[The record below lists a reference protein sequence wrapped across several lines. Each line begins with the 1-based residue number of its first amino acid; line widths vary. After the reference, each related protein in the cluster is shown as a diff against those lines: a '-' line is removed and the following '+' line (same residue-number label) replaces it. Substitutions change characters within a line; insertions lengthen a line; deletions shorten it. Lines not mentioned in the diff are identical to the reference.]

1 MLGTR
6 RSIQIGF
13 SFHTFTFRKEN
24 TKLFEIMRVF
34 AENLH
39 SVNYLWKIRIGLK
52 VKGVEMVGPQSKRSF
67 PTVHYKL
74 QALSST
80 VQFVKMTSF
89 QTEIG
94 YMEDSE
100 TITEEPFMTG
110 QKKII

>member
-80 VQFVKMTSF
+80 VHLQSSKQTSLKNF
-89 QTEIG
+89 N
-94 YMEDSE
+94 
-100 TITEEPFMTG
+100 F
-110 QKKII
+110 